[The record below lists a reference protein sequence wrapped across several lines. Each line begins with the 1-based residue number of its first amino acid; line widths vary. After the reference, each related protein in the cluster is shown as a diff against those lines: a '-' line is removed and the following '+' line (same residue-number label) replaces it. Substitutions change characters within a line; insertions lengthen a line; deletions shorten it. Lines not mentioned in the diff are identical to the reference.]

1 MSKRRKVGRHRT
13 TPIRPLPFDVY
24 AANKAV
30 ELSKLAWTGAG
41 SISSNYPITVQRFKL
56 RALVRKRKFVQ
67 LEDELGVPA
76 RPSVACSSV
85 CYAWLSR
92 EKMCR
97 MQAKETAGEKCEN
110 RIEIRFLI
118 DEDIIDW
125 DIRSRLLLQ
134 MNTEYFLS
142 NLFNYTE
149 IFFLFEKMVFR
160 ITMEEIV
167 LQIVNIKCF
176 QVSYRWFR
184 AVTRNKIKN

>member
-110 RIEIRFLI
+110 RIEIRLNWKILLI
-118 DEDIIDW
+118 
-125 DIRSRLLLQ
+125 
-134 MNTEYFLS
+134 
-142 NLFNYTE
+142 E
-149 IFFLFEKMVFR
+149 IFVRDYLRWIWNIFFPIYLIIRRYFFYSRKWYFE
-160 ITMEEIV
+160 
-167 LQIVNIKCF
+167 
-176 QVSYRWFR
+176 
-184 AVTRNKIKN
+184 

>member
-97 MQAKETAGEKCEN
+97 MQAKETAEEKCEN

-118 DEDIIDW
+118 ELMKI
-125 DIRSRLLLQ
+125 LLI
-134 MNTEYFLS
+134 
-142 NLFNYTE
+142 E
-149 IFFLFEKMVFR
+149 IFVRDCYYKWIRNTFFPIYLIIRRYFFYSRKWYFE
-160 ITMEEIV
+160 
-167 LQIVNIKCF
+167 
-176 QVSYRWFR
+176 
-184 AVTRNKIKN
+184 